1 MYTYTMTFVSP
12 EPIGNASAMTRSSPD
27 ASEMVAQKLLK
38 RVLELADFN
47 WTTEYSFDNSL
58 SYLQEPYAINFVV
71 EVRVKL
77 DMLTIL
83 DREAIYKRCFEAL
96 VKHEVLLTKSH
107 CIENDDPEKPKCI
120 MCFDMKSAA

>member
-12 EPIGNASAMTRSSPD
+12 EPISNIEAINHSPD
-27 ASEMVAQKLLK
+27 ASHLVAQKIAQ
-38 RVLELADFN
+38 RMLELADFN

-58 SYLQEPYAINFVV
+58 SYLQEPYTINFVV

-77 DMLTIL
+77 DRRTLQ

-96 VKHEVLLTKSH
+96 TKDEVLLTKSH
-107 CIENDDPEKPKCI
+107 CIENKDTDKPKCI
-120 MCFDMKSAA
+120 LCFDMQSAA

>member
-12 EPIGNASAMTRSSPD
+12 EPIVDTGVITHSPD
-27 ASEMVAQKLLK
+27 ASLLVAEKISQ
-38 RVLELADFN
+38 RDLELADFN

-58 SYLQEPYAINFVV
+58 SYLQKPYTINFVV

-83 DREAIYKRCFEAL
+83 DKEAIYKRCFEAL
-96 VKHEVLLTKSH
+96 MKHEVMLTKSH
-107 CIENDDPEKPKCI
+107 CIENMNADKPKCI
-120 MCFDMKSAA
+120 LCFDMKTAA

>member
-12 EPIGNASAMTRSSPD
+12 DPIGNAGILICSPD
-27 ASEMVAQKLLK
+27 AARLVAQQIS
-38 RVLELADFN
+38 RRALELADFN

-58 SYLQEPYAINFVV
+58 SYLQEPYTINFVV

-83 DREAIYKRCFEAL
+83 DKEAIYKRCFEAL
-96 VKHEVLLTKSH
+96 IKDEVALTKSH
-107 CIENDDPEKPKCI
+107 CIENTNADKPKCI
-120 MCFDMKSAA
+120 LCFDMKSVA

>member
-1 MYTYTMTFVSP
+1 MYTYTMTFVSR
-12 EPIGNASAMTRSSPD
+12 EPIGNASAMTHSPD
-27 ASEMVAQKLLK
+27 VLELVAQKLSK

-77 DMLTIL
+77 DMHIL
-83 DREAIYKRCFEAL
+83 LDKEAIYRRCFEAL
-96 VKHEVLLTKSH
+96 VRHEVLLTKSH
-107 CIENDDPEKPKCI
+107 YVEIGETEKPKCI
-120 MCFDMKSAA
+120 LCFDMKSAA